1 MNDGHHVGYDGIE
14 MKHCLLTRALMVGF
28 LFCSCG
34 KDPILEAA
42 ENIEAEEAAV
52 VDGAP
57 AAGAPMGEEGEPS
70 PGIPEEPSPGIPEEP
85 PDGASGGLK
94 AGEGTPGQS
103 SGKGVPEEPG
113 EAGIP
118 AEPEAGVPEAP
129 VPGAAEEPTQAPAG
143 STERPKPP
151 PGLEGSGTASAPE
164 PGVPEEPSAA
174 PPGTPGGADHPGKE
188 GGGVEDGPHITLRGR
203 ISGGESL
210 GGRIR
215 IDLFDGDQRNTSG
228 PRPRVVGVHEVN
240 PSGTFDISVPQ
251 ASGRVWIG
259 AYRDL
264 NQNNRPNEGEPF
276 GWYSKNPVYL
286 EDPPALVEIT
296 LAVEG
301 KTRGLGLDFRE

>member
-1 MNDGHHVGYDGIE
+1 
-14 MKHCLLTRALMVGF
+14 

-42 ENIEAEEAAV
+42 ETIEAEEAAV
-52 VDGAP
+52 VETAP
-57 AAGAPMGEEGEPS
+57 SAGASIGADGEPK
-70 PGIPEEPSPGIPEEP
+70 PGIPEEPKP
-85 PDGASGGLK
+85 
-94 AGEGTPGQS
+94 
-103 SGKGVPEEPG
+103 GVPEDPPEGAPVAQKAEGITPGTSAGVGVPAEPG
-113 EAGIP
+113 EAGVP
-118 AEPEAGVPEAP
+118 LEPEAGVPEEP
-129 VPGAAEEPTQAPAG
+129 KPGAAEEPKPAPAG
-143 STERPKPP
+143 STEKPDPP
-151 PGLEGSGTASAPE
+151 PGTEGSGKASAPK
-164 PGVPEEPSAA
+164 PGVPEDPEPA

-188 GGGVEDGPHITLRGR
+188 GGVVAEGPHITLRGR
-203 ISGGESL
+203 ITGGESA

-240 PSGTFDISVPQ
+240 PSGTFEISVPQ
-251 ASGRVWIG
+251 SAGRVWIG

-286 EDPPALVEIT
+286 EDPPSLVEIT

-301 KTRGLGLDFRE
+301 KSRGLGLDFRE